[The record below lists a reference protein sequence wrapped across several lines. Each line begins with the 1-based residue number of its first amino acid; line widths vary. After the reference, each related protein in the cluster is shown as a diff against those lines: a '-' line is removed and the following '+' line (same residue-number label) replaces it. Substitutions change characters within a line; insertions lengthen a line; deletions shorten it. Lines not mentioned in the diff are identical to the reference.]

1 MKQKNFF
8 LKSSIVLSLMAS
20 VALHATNGDTLIGV
34 GVKTRGMGGAGIA
47 YSQGAESALVNP
59 ALITEV
65 QSDEISFG
73 ATVFM
78 PTIETDLMG
87 SGKVKSDADLSLIPE
102 VSLAHSFGNGYY
114 IGTGMW
120 GTAGM
125 GVDFKGTPQLMKM
138 RTQLQLMQF
147 AVPMAYKIS
156 GLSIA
161 VAPIVQY
168 GSLDISF
175 DGTGIGIPKTGDG
188 VSDDFGFG
196 ASIGMTYDMGNGLK
210 LGAVYKSQ
218 VKMEYKGQISQAV
231 MNTMGVVVDDHLDQ
245 PAEYGVGIA
254 YTSGHHTIAVDYK
267 RIAWSDAAGYDF
279 FGWEDQD
286 VFAVGYEYAEANWAF
301 RLGYNHATSP
311 VGELDMTVPGNTFKN
326 VFNLLGFPATAEDHY
341 TIGGSYQFSDTLT
354 LDLAVVYATKSS
366 NTFNAGS
373 PYQISNDHSEVSASF
388 QLTYKF

>member
-1 MKQKNFF
+1 MLQKI
-8 LKSSIVLSLMAS
+8 LARGVLASMVLGSSA
-20 VALHATNGDTLIGV
+20 AYATNGDTLIGV

-47 YSQGAESALVNP
+47 FSQGAESSLLNP
-59 ALITEV
+59 ALITDV
-65 QSDEISFG
+65 KSDEISFG
-73 ATVFM
+73 ATIFM
-78 PTIETDLMG
+78 PTIETDMMG
-87 SGKVKSDADLSLIPE
+87 SGKVKSDADISLIPE
-102 VSLAHSFGNGYY
+102 VSLAHNFGNNWY

-147 AVPMAYKIS
+147 AVPVAYKTS
-156 GLSIA
+156 GFSIA
-161 VAPIVQY
+161 IAPIVQY
-168 GSLDISF
+168 GSLDIAF
-175 DGTGIGIPKTGDG
+175 DGTGIGIPKTGNG

-196 ASIGMTYDMGNGLK
+196 ASVGLTYDVGNGLK

-218 VKMEYKGQISQAV
+218 VKMTYKGQISQAV

-245 PAEYGVGIA
+245 PAEYGVGMA
-254 YTSGHHTIAVDYK
+254 YTSGPHSVAIDYK

-286 VFAVGYEYAEANWAF
+286 IFAIGYEYAAANWAF

-311 VGELDMTVPGNTFKN
+311 VQELDMTVPGNAFKN

-341 TIGGSYQFSDTLT
+341 TVGGSYRFSDQLV
-354 LDLAVVYATKSS
+354 LDLAVVYAAKSS
-366 NTFNAGS
+366 NTFNSGTGF
-373 PYQISNDHSEVSASF
+373 QIANDHSEVSASF
-388 QLTYKF
+388 QLTYNF